1 MNEMSKYDREDPA
14 HDRGARDRELT
25 WRDRV
30 RDDPSRRE
38 DPSRRD
44 ERFGQALRREDDY
57 SASDYRYDYRSAR
70 YGAEDRDDDRRP
82 GRHPGEDRD
91 DYNYSG
97 HSGSPY
103 YGAGYSGPY
112 ASGARDAGRYP
123 ERSSVP
129 ERYPY
134 ARGQQEQAW
143 SRDPRTEEGYG
154 HDYEAR
160 WPASGSG
167 SEAYHRPVRWRSESE
182 LGSRETR
189 SGQRGWSNSE
199 GARNLGNYGKG
210 PKGYVRSDE
219 RIREDVCD
227 RLSDDDELDAS
238 DITVTVSNGEV
249 RLEGSV
255 LDRHSKHHAED
266 LVESVSGVRDI
277 TNNLRARKG
286 FLREMGDKLSGEDR
300 DDHRGHAGSGTHN
313 SPSQSSPP
321 QGSPLQNSTLGN
333 SNKGGTSA
341 NR

>member
-1 MNEMSKYDREDPA
+1 MNDMSKYDREDPA
-14 HDRGARDRELT
+14 RDRGDRDRELT

-30 RDDPSRRE
+30 RDDP
-38 DPSRRD
+38 PRRD
-44 ERFGQALRREDDY
+44 ERYGQAQRRDDDY
-57 SASDYRYDYRSAR
+57 SASDYRFDYRSAR
-70 YGAEDRDDDRRP
+70 FGAEDREDERRP
-82 GRHPGEDRD
+82 GRYARQDRD
-91 DYNYSG
+91 DYNFPGY
-97 HSGSPY
+97 SGSPY
-103 YGAGYSGPY
+103 YGSGYSGPQ
-112 ASGARDAGRYP
+112 ASGSREPGRWRA
-123 ERSSVP
+123 ERN
-129 ERYPY
+129 PY
-134 ARGQQEQAW
+134 GRGGAEEQAW
-143 SRDPRTEEGYG
+143 SREPRNESRYG

-160 WPASGSG
+160 WPSSGSG

-182 LGSRETR
+182 LSSREER
-189 SGQRGWSNSE
+189 PRGWSNSE
-199 GARNLGNYGKG
+199 GARNFGNYGKG

-238 DITVTVSNGEV
+238 DITVAVSNGEV

-255 LDRHSKHHAED
+255 LDRQSKHRAED
-266 LVESVSGVRDI
+266 LAESVSGVRDI

-286 FLREMGDKLSGEDR
+286 LFREIGDKLSGEDR

-333 SNKGGTSA
+333 SNTGGMAA

>member
-1 MNEMSKYDREDPA
+1 MSKYDREDPSR
-14 HDRGARDRELT
+14 DRGDRDRELT

-30 RDDPSRRE
+30 RDDPA
-38 DPSRRD
+38 RRD
-44 ERFGQALRREDDY
+44 ERYGQAQRRDDDY
-57 SASDYRYDYRSAR
+57 SASDYRIDYRSAR
-70 YGAEDRDDDRRP
+70 FGAEDRDDERRP
-82 GRHPGEDRD
+82 GRYARDDRD
-91 DYNYSG
+91 DYSSTGY
-97 HSGSPY
+97 SGSPY
-103 YGAGYSGPY
+103 YGSGYSGPQ
-112 ASGARDAGRYP
+112 ASGSREPGRWQA
-123 ERSSVP
+123 ERNS
-129 ERYPY
+129 YG
-134 ARGQQEQAW
+134 RGGIQEQAW
-143 SRDPRTEEGYG
+143 SREPRNENRYG

-160 WPASGSG
+160 WPSSGSG

-182 LGSRETR
+182 LGSREDR
-189 SGQRGWSNSE
+189 PRGWSNSE
-199 GARNLGNYGKG
+199 GARNFGNYGKG

-238 DITVTVSNGEV
+238 DITVAVSNGEV

-255 LDRHSKHHAED
+255 LDRQSKHRAED
-266 LVESVSGVRDI
+266 LAESVSGVRDI

-286 FLREMGDKLSGEDR
+286 LLREIGDKLSGEDR

-333 SNKGGTSA
+333 SNKGGMSA